1 VTAEDF
7 GHREGR
13 GLTAAMLK
21 HKGWSG
27 GRTQLA
33 RMAFP
38 RGCGGGTTVEGR
50 RRVALLGSMP
60 TEDSTHQAYHAAG
73 GGKQRAPRVRPGSG
87 CLRLERAW
95 RMASRGSG
103 GTKVLGKSKVPGEPN
118 EKSNRGSHEGP
129 DRCEASPP
137 KHECEHLS
145 ARSETPFCVTAVCV
159 CVATLATSGRGAVLI
174 ASMPAGAAPGPGGKS
189 FLSSIQVTAFA
200 GRSVDRRVPR
210 DPTRPVLKTHV

>member
-1 VTAEDF
+1 MAD
-7 GHREGR
+7 GIQRQWR
-13 GLTAAMLK
+13 DK
-21 HKGWSG
+21 S
-27 GRTQLA
+27 A
-33 RMAFP
+33 R
-38 RGCGGGTTVEGR
+38 R
-50 RRVALLGSMP
+50 
-60 TEDSTHQAYHAAG
+60 
-73 GGKQRAPRVRPGSG
+73 
-87 CLRLERAW
+87 
-95 RMASRGSG
+95 G

-174 ASMPAGAAPGPGGKS
+174 ASRPAGAAPGPGGKS
-189 FLSSIQVTAFA
+189 FLYSIQVTAFA

>member
-13 GLTAAMLK
+13 GLTPAMLK
-21 HKGWSG
+21 QKGWSG

-137 KHECEHLS
+137 KHECAHLS

-159 CVATLATSGRGAVLI
+159 CVATRGRGAVLI

-189 FLSSIQVTAFA
+189 LQRYSFRGAFT
-200 GRSVDRRVPR
+200 RRGG
-210 DPTRPVLKTHV
+210 DAHFK

>member
-21 HKGWSG
+21 QKGWSG
-27 GRTQLA
+27 GQGRTQLA

-38 RGCGGGTTVEGR
+38 RGCGGGTTVVGR

-103 GTKVLGKSKVPGEPN
+103 GTKVLGKSKVPGESN

-145 ARSETPFCVTAVCV
+145 ARSEPPFCVTAVCV
-159 CVATLATSGRGAVLI
+159 WPHRDVELCSSRACPPAPRQARVVRAYRLQLSRGALP
-174 ASMPAGAAPGPGGKS
+174 AAGATHT
-189 FLSSIQVTAFA
+189 LST
-200 GRSVDRRVPR
+200 
-210 DPTRPVLKTHV
+210 